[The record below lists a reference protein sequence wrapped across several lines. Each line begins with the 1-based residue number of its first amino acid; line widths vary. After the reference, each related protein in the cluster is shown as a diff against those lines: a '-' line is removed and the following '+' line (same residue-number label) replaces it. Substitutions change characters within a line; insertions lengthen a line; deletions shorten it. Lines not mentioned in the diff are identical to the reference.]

1 MYSVLPPQVGVEG
14 MSKRP
19 KEEDDFYKNIVRV
32 GDKEIVLSAKYLPE
46 VN

>member
-1 MYSVLPPQVGVEG
+1 MYSVLSPQVSVE
-14 MSKRP
+14 SKRP